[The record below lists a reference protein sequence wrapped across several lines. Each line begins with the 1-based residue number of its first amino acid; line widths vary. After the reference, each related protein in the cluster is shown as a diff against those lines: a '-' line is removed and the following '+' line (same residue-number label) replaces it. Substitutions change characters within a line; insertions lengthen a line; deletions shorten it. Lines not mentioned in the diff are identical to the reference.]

1 MQTDTEHGGTDLGR
15 RILEHRHHAG
25 LSREDAAERA
35 GMAPA
40 YLGYLE
46 TSPAP
51 NPSASALAR
60 LAQALGTDASEL
72 AGAAAA
78 PHPLAGRPVPEP
90 LSPAQCRGYLG
101 TSGVGRLVFTEPRG
115 PVAIPVNYATLGGDV
130 IVRTS
135 ERTSLAAHS
144 AGAHVSFE
152 ADHVDQAQA
161 EGWSVLVS
169 GQAHLVTSP
178 AELETVRALDIQT
191 WAGGERE
198 AYLRI
203 VVRNLTGRRIRG
215 SRPATAGLA

>member
-1 MQTDTEHGGTDLGR
+1 MDTDTEHGGTDLGR

-25 LSREDAAERA
+25 LSREDAAARA
-35 GMAPA
+35 GMAA
-40 YLGYLE
+40 GYLGYLE
-46 TSPAP
+46 TSPSP
-51 NPSASALAR
+51 NPSASALTR
-60 LAQALGTDASEL
+60 LAHALGTEAGEL
-72 AGAAAA
+72 AGAAPA
-78 PHPLAGRPVPEP
+78 PQPLAGRPVPEP

-115 PVAIPVNYATLGGDV
+115 PVAIPVNYATLSGDV

-144 AGAHVSFE
+144 AGSHVSFE
-152 ADHVDQAQA
+152 ADQVDEAQA

-169 GQAHLVTSP
+169 GEAHLVTGP
-178 AELETVRALDIQT
+178 AELETVRALGIQP

-203 VVRNLTGRRIRG
+203 VIRDMTGRRIRG
-215 SRPATAGLA
+215 GRPETAGRG